1 MKLYAKVFG
10 GAAAL
15 LAAWPAM
22 ASDAVASEP
31 APYNPNFS
39 FVGGVGVIDIEANE
53 LVYQAPGSGS
63 KLSHLIWESTS
74 AVISA
79 EMTARSEAGWTAK
92 LSGQIAF
99 SGDSYME
106 DYDWN
111 PSFSTNDGWNDW
123 SNRSR
128 HCDTDLDYF
137 YSATVALG
145 HDFQFSDQLLINV
158 NGGFKYTSVKWT
170 AYGGSYVY
178 SVAGF
183 RDSVGDFPGDAKAIS
198 YQQKLPVAFAGIDAT
213 YVQDRWNF
221 GFALKGGTTFSA
233 GATDHHWMRDLRFE
247 DDFESAPVLMVG
259 GSVGYQYNERT
270 SFFVSG
276 SYEKV
281 FTARGDY
288 NTYDIAT
295 GAETG
300 GEDDWI
306 GGDFA
311 AATVMVG
318 IKTSF

>member
-1 MKLYAKVFG
+1 MKLYVKLFG

-22 ASDAVASEP
+22 ASEPVVSEP

-53 LVYQAPGSGS
+53 LVYQASGSGS
-63 KLSHLIWESTS
+63 KLSQLIWESTS
-74 AVISA
+74 PVISA

-92 LSGQIAF
+92 LSGQFAF

-106 DYDWN
+106 NYDWS
-111 PSFSTNDGWNDW
+111 PAFSTNDGWNDW
-123 SNRSR
+123 SDRSR
-128 HCDTDLDYF
+128 FSETDLDHF

-145 HDFQFSDQLLINV
+145 HDFQLSDQLLINV

-170 AYGGSYVY
+170 AYGGSYVE
-178 SVAGF
+178 SVGGF
-183 RDSVGDFPGDAKAIS
+183 RDSVGDYRGGEKSNS
-198 YQQKLPVAFAGIDAT
+198 YQQNLPVAFAGIDAT
-213 YVQDRWNF
+213 YVKDRWNF
-221 GFALKGGTTFSA
+221 GFALKGGMTFSA
-233 GATDHHWMRDLRFE
+233 GDTDHHWLRDLRFE
-247 DDFESAPVLMVG
+247 DHFESAPVLIVG

-276 SYEKV
+276 SYEKM
-281 FTARGDY
+281 FTARADY
-288 NTYDIAT
+288 NTYDIPT
-295 GAETG
+295 GAETRG
-300 GEDDWI
+300 YDDRS

-318 IKTSF
+318 IRTSF

>member
-1 MKLYAKVFG
+1 MKLYAKLFG

-22 ASDAVASEP
+22 ASAAVVSEP

-39 FVGGVGVIDIEANE
+39 FIGGVGVIDIEANE
-53 LVYQAPGSGS
+53 LVYRAPGSGS
-63 KLSHLIWESTS
+63 KLSHLIWEST
-74 AVISA
+74 APVVSA

-106 DYDWN
+106 DYDWD
-111 PSFSTNDGWNDW
+111 PRFSTNDGWNDW
-123 SNRSR
+123 SDRSR
-128 HCDTDLDYF
+128 FSETDLDHF

-145 HDFQFSDQLLINV
+145 HDFQVSGQLLINV

-170 AYGGSYVY
+170 AYGGSYV
-178 SVAGF
+178 SSDDGF
-183 RDSVGDFPGDAKAIS
+183 RDRVGDYPGGAKVIS

-233 GATDHHWMRDLRFE
+233 GDTDHHWLRDLRFE
-247 DDFESAPVLMVG
+247 KDFESAPVLIVG

-288 NTYDIAT
+288 NTYDIPT
-295 GAETG
+295 GAKKG
-300 GEDDWI
+300 GDDDRV